1 MKGVSLS
8 VLSSGRGKGQGATVA
23 QAARALAIGVRP
35 AELVQDPG
43 FADWIRDR
51 NVDVLLNVSS
61 LYVVHPAVVAAP
73 RIGSFNL
80 HPGPLPEYAGLNTP
94 SWAIYNGESSFGV
107 TLHWMDAGID
117 TGPVAFSKT
126 FPIDEADSGL
136 TLSAKC
142 VRHGV
147 DLISEVLEAASTN
160 ASIPRYRAGSLAPA
174 LLRPRDS
181 TRRSDHLAHAC
192 A

>member
-8 VLSSGRGKGQGATVA
+8 VLSSGQGKGQGATVA

-35 AELVQDPG
+35 AELVRDPG

-80 HPGPLPEYAGLNTP
+80 HPAR
-94 SWAIYNGESSFGV
+94 SQ
-107 TLHWMDAGID
+107 
-117 TGPVAFSKT
+117 
-126 FPIDEADSGL
+126 
-136 TLSAKC
+136 
-142 VRHGV
+142 
-147 DLISEVLEAASTN
+147 
-160 ASIPRYRAGSLAPA
+160 
-174 LLRPRDS
+174 S
-181 TRRSDHLAHAC
+181 TRA
-192 A
+192 